1 MTKRSNVRGAK
12 GPYRAHAT
20 ARRRGSR
27 LAKKPTTEQQEPCE
41 EGPEWLRRSWHSQK
55 LTNLRQKLYL
65 KAKRSPEFRFYAL
78 YDRIYRKDVLNSA
91 WQQVRRNGGAPGVDG
106 VSIDQIKGEEG
117 GAEQL
122 VKTLH
127 EELRTKSYK
136 PQPVRRVYIPKGNG
150 KQRPLGIPTVRDRVA
165 QTAAL
170 LVLEPIF
177 EADFEECS
185 YGFRPA
191 RSAHQALEKIQE
203 HIRSGRTEIYDADLK
218 GYFDSIP
225 HDKLVKAIE
234 VRVSDQSVIRLIR
247 LWLRAPTVE
256 KGGGASKRNTKGTPQ
271 GGVISPLLA
280 NVYLHWLDHSFHC
293 ASGPGTWANARLVR
307 YADDLVIMAKFIDH
321 RICRWVERI
330 LETKLGL
337 ELNREKTQVVNL
349 KVRGQGLDFLSYTFR
364 YIPNVNHPQQL
375 MLDIRPSKKALNA
388 ERQALRELTN
398 SRFGWMPVRSLIRKL
413 NVHLRGWTNYFSYGF
428 TQTTYRK
435 VDSYL
440 LQRLT
445 RHLKRRSQRSYRPPE
460 GTSFY
465 RHIRDLG
472 YKPLAGY

>member
-1 MTKRSNVRGAK
+1 MKWGNARGAK
-12 GPYRAHAT
+12 RPYRAHAT
-20 ARRRGSR
+20 ARRWGNR
-27 LAKKPTTEQQEPCE
+27 LAEKPTTEQQESCE
-41 EGPEWLRRSWHSQK
+41 REPEWLRRSWHSQK
-55 LTNLRQKLYL
+55 LTNLRQKLYS
-65 KAKRSPEFRFYAL
+65 KAKRSPKFRFYAL
-78 YDRIYRKDVLNSA
+78 CDRIYRKDVLYSA

-106 VSIDQIKGEEG
+106 VSIDQIEGEEG
-117 GAEQL
+117 GAERL
-122 VKTLH
+122 VETLH
-127 EELRTKSYK
+127 QELRTKSYK
-136 PQPVRRVYIPKGNG
+136 PQPVRRVYIPKANG
-150 KQRPLGIPTVRDRVA
+150 KQRPLGIPTVRDRIV

-256 KGGGASKRNTKGTPQ
+256 KGDGGASKRNTKGTPQ

-280 NVYLHWLDHSFHC
+280 NAYLHWLDHSFHS
-293 ASGPGTWANARLVR
+293 ASGPGSWANARLVR
-307 YADDLVIMAKFIDH
+307 YADDFVIMAKFIDQ

-330 LETKLGL
+330 LESKLGL
-337 ELNREKTQVVNL
+337 ELNREKTKVVNL
-349 KVRGQGLDFLSYTFR
+349 KVRGQSLDFLGYTFR
-364 YIPNVNHPQQL
+364 YIPGIKHPDQL
-375 MLDIRPSKKALNA
+375 MLDIRPSKKALKS
-388 ERQALRELTN
+388 ERQKLREFTD
-398 SRFGWMPVRSLIRKL
+398 SRFGWMPVRSMIRRL
-413 NVHLRGWTNYFSYGF
+413 NAHLHGWANYFSYGF
-428 TQTTYRK
+428 TQDSYRK
-435 VDSYL
+435 VDYFV

-460 GTSFY
+460 GTSFH

-472 YKPLAGY
+472 YQSLAGY